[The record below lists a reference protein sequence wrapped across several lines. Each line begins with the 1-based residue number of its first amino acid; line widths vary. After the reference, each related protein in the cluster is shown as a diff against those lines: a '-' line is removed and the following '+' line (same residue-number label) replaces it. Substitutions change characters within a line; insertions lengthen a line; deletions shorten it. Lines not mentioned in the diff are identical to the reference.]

1 LIKLTD
7 GHYEVIELGTSERPD
22 ATFSNYL
29 SKIFRDAHTKYTT
42 LSYEATVKTT
52 RTLISDIQFGEN
64 IPQIELYLRSAWVKG
79 REDELLHY
87 DLTNPLWQRVEISKD
102 TGTWRIVE
110 SYEVARAYDVR
121 REEEE
126 GAPLLSHQQFIIAN
140 KPPLFKRYLQTP
152 QVIPSRDYDPNILDD
167 FFETFTN
174 ITGKYSKESVRLESE
189 NTFVEN
195 VKMNAYRKKLLAK
208 VGLVIMY
215 IPDIPRTIQ
224 SITGP
229 EGAAKTQYGYYEKS
243 LVDPSATMLET
254 YMPNADGLEH
264 TTHTE

>member
-1 LIKLTD
+1 
-7 GHYEVIELGTSERPD
+7 
-22 ATFSNYL
+22 
-29 SKIFRDAHTKYTT
+29 
-42 LSYEATVKTT
+42 
-52 RTLISDIQFGEN
+52 
-64 IPQIELYLRSAWVKG
+64 
-79 REDELLHY
+79 
-87 DLTNPLWQRVEISKD
+87 
-102 TGTWRIVE
+102 
-110 SYEVARAYDVR
+110 
-121 REEEE
+121 
-126 GAPLLSHQQFIIAN
+126 
-140 KPPLFKRYLQTP
+140 LFKRYLQTP